1 MSDDAAA
8 YMLLTVEFTRI
19 SMNLGRNI
27 IIPDRH
33 ILLNIFPVTEQASA
47 IAAEHK
53 SAHKNSAAY
62 T

>member
-1 MSDDAAA
+1 
-8 YMLLTVEFTRI
+8 MLLTVEFTRI
-19 SMNLGRNI
+19 STNLGRNI